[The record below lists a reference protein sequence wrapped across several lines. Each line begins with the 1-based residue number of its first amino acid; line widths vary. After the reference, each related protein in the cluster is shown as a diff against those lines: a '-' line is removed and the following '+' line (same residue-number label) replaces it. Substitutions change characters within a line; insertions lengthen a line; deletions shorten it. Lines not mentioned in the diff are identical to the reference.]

1 MSTATA
7 SSAAHHTPHN
17 SIPDLQAP
25 PLDQRICEAV
35 ADPERIRTRLID
47 RVAYAS
53 DASHYHQ
60 TPQAVIIAHSAQE
73 VGQILRAARES
84 HTPVTLRSGGTSLA
98 GQGSTEGLLI
108 DVRKNFRAIK
118 VLDGGTRVWT
128 QSGATVRQVNAQLA
142 PYRSKIGPDPASEG
156 AATIGGVIN
165 NNSSGMACGTEFNTY
180 RTLESMEFVLSSG
193 TVINSA
199 DADAETRL
207 RALEPELV
215 ESLIGLQ
222 RRVRSTPES
231 VRIIKRQFAMKNT
244 MGYGL
249 NAFLDFDNVLDLL
262 VHLIISSEGTLAF
275 VSEAIFRTVP
285 ISRLATTTL
294 AVFPTLEIGARVL
307 PALVDTGA
315 ATLELMDATSIRV
328 GQTLPDTPA
337 AINGF
342 EVDQQAALL
351 IEYHADEE
359 EELTQLTRL
368 GTEVLGG
375 VELHS
380 PATFSP
386 DAANRNSAWNF
397 RKGLYASVA
406 GARRP
411 GTTAL
416 LEDIV
421 VPVPDLAAASQSLQQ
436 LFKKHG
442 YEDGV
447 IFGHAK
453 DGNLHYVIG
462 DRFDT
467 EESLLRYETFI
478 DGMAEMVWGFHGN
491 LKAEHGTGR
500 AMAPY
505 VRGQYND
512 ELYEVMLELKAAI
525 DPGLMLNPGVILDE
539 TPGAH
544 IRNMKVTETIE
555 AEAERCVECGFCEP
569 VCPSRQL
576 TLTPRQRIVVRR
588 AEAKA
593 RARGDQAFIEEL
605 EKDYDYDG
613 IQTCAVDGMCQT
625 ACPVQINTGDLVKRL
640 RQENRG
646 RIEDLGWDL
655 AARAWGP
662 ATRIG
667 ATALHVAQKL
677 PTPMV
682 RGASEIARGVMGT
695 ETVPRYEAGLPAG
708 GSARRGHE
716 GFFGAAP
723 GPDTTVAG
731 VYLPACVNSMF
742 GPEEGEV
749 GVTEAFRKL
758 LVEAGVTL
766 LVPGGVES
774 ICCGTPW
781 SSKGMA
787 TGHETMAARVR
798 HFIRHATREGELPV
812 ISDAASCTE
821 GFAKILAE
829 EEVAVLD
836 AVSFTA
842 HHLLGALE
850 VTDPL
855 PELVLHP
862 TCSSKHLGLDGDLQL
877 VAQAAAAQV
886 HTPIAWGCCGFAGD
900 RGMLHPELT
909 AAATAP
915 EAAEVAE
922 LGAGAHASCNRTCEI
937 GMSRAT
943 GQPYTHVLEALAK
956 AVAPGGLTSPR

>member
-1 MSTATA
+1 MSTATT
-7 SSAAHHTPHN
+7 SPTPHN
-17 SIPDLQAP
+17 ATPEVQAP
-25 PLDQRICEAV
+25 PLDPRICLAV
-35 ADPERIRTRLID
+35 TDAERIRTRLID

-60 TPQAVIIAHSAQE
+60 TPQAVIIAESARE
-73 VGQILRAARES
+73 VGQILRAARAS
-84 HTPVTLRSGGTSLA
+84 RTPVTLRSGGTSLA
-98 GQGSTEGLLI
+98 GQASTDGLLI
-108 DVRKNFRAIK
+108 DVRKNFRDIQ
-118 VLDGGTRVWT
+118 VLAGGTRVRA
-128 QSGATVRQVNAQLA
+128 QSGATVRQVNAHLA
-142 PYRSKIGPDPASEG
+142 PHRFKIGPDPASEG
-156 AATIGGVIN
+156 AATIGGVVN

-193 TVINSA
+193 TVINTA
-199 DADAETRL
+199 DLDAGDRL
-207 RALEPELV
+207 RHLEPELV
-215 ESLIGLQ
+215 ASLTRLQ
-222 RRVRSTPES
+222 QRVRTNPES
-231 VRIIKRQFAMKNT
+231 VRIIERQFAMKNT
-244 MGYGL
+244 MGYSL
-249 NAFLDFDNVLDLL
+249 NAFLDFDDVLDLL

-275 VSEAIFRTVP
+275 VSEVIFRTVP
-285 ISRLATTTL
+285 ISPLATTTV
-294 AVFPTLEIGARVL
+294 AVFPNLEIGARIL
-307 PALVDTGA
+307 PALVDTPA

-328 GQTLPDTPA
+328 GQSLPDTPA

-342 EVDQQAALL
+342 EVDTQAALL
-351 IEYHADEE
+351 IEYHAEQA
-359 EELTQLTRL
+359 EELAQLTRL
-368 GTEVLGG
+368 GNEVLNS
-375 VELHS
+375 VELHA

-386 DAANRNSAWNF
+386 DPTHRTAAWNF

-421 VPVPDLAAASQSLQQ
+421 VPVPDLTAASQALQQ
-436 LFKKHG
+436 LFTRHG
-442 YEDGV
+442 YGDGV

-467 EESLLRYETFI
+467 PDALKRYDAFNDE
-478 DGMAEMVWGFHGN
+478 MAEMVWSFHGN

-505 VRGQYND
+505 VRGQYGD
-512 ELYEVMLELKAAI
+512 ELYEVMVELKAAI
-525 DPGLMLNPGVILDE
+525 DPGLMLNPGVILNE

-544 IRNMKVTETIE
+544 TRNLKVTEPIE
-555 AEAERCVECGFCEP
+555 EEADKCVECGFCEP
-569 VCPSRQL
+569 VCPSRLL

-593 RARGDQAFIEEL
+593 RARGDEAFIAEL
-605 EKDYDYDG
+605 EADYDYDAL
-613 IQTCAVDGMCQT
+613 QTCAADGMCQT

-640 RQENRG
+640 RRENRG
-646 RIEDLGWDL
+646 RISDSGWNL
-655 AARAWGP
+655 AAKAWGP
-662 ATRIG
+662 ATRLG
-667 ATALHVAQKL
+667 ANTLSVARKL

-682 RGASEIARGVMGT
+682 RGASEIARGILDRD
-695 ETVPRYEAGLPAG
+695 TVPRYEEGLPTG
-708 GSARRGHE
+708 GGARRRHE

-723 GPDTTVAG
+723 GPATRVAG

-749 GVTEAFRKL
+749 GVTEAFRQL
-758 LVEAGVTL
+758 LVKAGVTL

-774 ICCGTPW
+774 LCCGTPW
-781 SSKGMA
+781 SSKGMS
-787 TGHETMAARVR
+787 TGYDTMAARVR
-798 HFIRHATREGELPV
+798 HFLRDATRGGELPV

-821 GFAKILAE
+821 GFAGILAAE
-829 EEVAVLD
+829 NMNVLD

-842 HHLLGALE
+842 RHLLADLE
-850 VTDPL
+850 VHEPL

-862 TCSSKHLGLDGDLQL
+862 TCSSRHLGMDEELQL
-877 VAQAAAAQV
+877 VAGAAAKVV
-886 HTPIAWGCCGFAGD
+886 HTPVTWGCCGFAGD

-937 GMSRAT
+937 GMTRAT
-943 GQPYTHVLEALAK
+943 GQPYVHVLEALLK
-956 AVAPGGLTSPR
+956 ASS